1 MICVNHNKVKFFN
14 LFLKILLANIL
25 INVFSY
31 IWKCLSSKCY
41 QENKEKLQNK
51 ARERYQIFSKEVKE
65 KKLQYGRERFKNLSE
80 EKSKSLSSIEKN
92 IIEREKRFSII

>member
-1 MICVNHNKVKFFN
+1 MKM
-14 LFLKILLANIL
+14 LLP
-25 INVFSY
+25 
-31 IWKCLSSKCY
+31 KCY

-65 KKLQYGRERFKNLSE
+65 KKLQYGRERYKNLSE